1 MAQASSAYS
10 TSGTQ
15 YNATNSYYLL
25 DSVPGS
31 GDAIPG
37 PVTITAAP
45 PDVALT
51 VAGNEIVTGSAGVGG
66 VLTASGGV
74 LTNTVTATAGSL
86 VLTGPSAALVS
97 TTGPV
102 NVTAGAG
109 QNVTVGA
116 SANGTATLVSTG
128 VTSQTTVASSHNV
141 TVNATNNIAITAD
154 VGDIN
159 GTAAGS
165 MNLSSGVGN
174 VVIDSGNAAF
184 LRALTGSV
192 YILNAD
198 TNFNNAVFIGG
209 TTPFNPGLLVF
220 NDMSVSVRAL
230 GAQFRG
236 QVYQSKGLYLDATD
250 GTRSVPLSVTT
261 VHQMA
266 GNKGFFTAPIGTVS
280 VQILFPPGID
290 NWIAIYQQ
298 IGTNPTNI
306 GLSVQDGQKYII
318 NSANILN
325 PMFFS
330 IVCW

>member
-1 MAQASSAYS
+1 MAQAQASSSFA
-10 TSGTQ
+10 TEGNQ
-15 YNATNSYYLL
+15 YASNNSYYLL
-25 DSVPGS
+25 DTVPGS

-37 PVTITAAP
+37 PVTISATP
-45 PDVALT
+45 PAVALT
-51 VAGNEIVTGSAGVGG
+51 VAGNEIVTGSAGVAG

-86 VLTGPSAALVS
+86 VLTGPSSALVS
-97 TTGPV
+97 TTGPI

-141 TVNATNNIAITAD
+141 TVNATNNVAITAD
-154 VGDIN
+154 
-159 GTAAGS
+159 
-165 MNLSSGVGN
+165 
-174 VVIDSGNAAF
+174 
-184 LRALTGSV
+184 TGSV
-192 YILNAD
+192 TVETIVGNITLKAKNALVFQATDNNIFIQTNNLSLN
-198 TNFNNAVFIGG
+198 TGVSIGG
-209 TTPFNPGLLVF
+209 GVFNPGLLVN
-220 NDMSVSVRAL
+220 NDATTTATGLGSV
-230 GAQFRG
+230 FRG
-236 QVYQSKGLYLDATD
+236 PVFQSKGLYLDATD
-250 GTRSVPLSVTT
+250 GTFSVPLSVTT

-266 GNKGFFTAPIGTVS
+266 GNKGFFTAPAGTVS
-280 VQILFPPGID
+280 VQILFPNPTMG
-290 NWIAIYQQ
+290 NWVAIYQQ